1 MSKYDPE
8 YYRKNKE
15 KIDARN
21 KAQYKKTADKILAAA
36 KEKRKL
42 RTDDEI
48 AAEKAYRKEYYLK
61 NIEHLKEAS
70 KSRYYGTK

>member
-1 MSKYDPE
+1 LWV
-8 YYRKNKE
+8 N
-15 KIDARN
+15 
-21 KAQYKKTADKILAAA
+21 T
-36 KEKRKL
+36 EKRKL

-70 KSRYYGTK
+70 KSRYYGTKEKLKRLEELENNLESEEDS